1 MSVYSTEE
9 LIKIL
14 ADERRACMNGER
26 LNLAASAS
34 GNPLLDRFLKADG
47 IQKFSAYRDF
57 KAAVHRYQRQH
68 QVSGIIWREL
78 KIKDVSLRYPAIDE
92 ELAALKSDLVILK
105 AHQDSILAFW
115 WNVTTE
121 MDFYLSINNRKD
133 YRQIHP
139 DQVNAIALQGTR
151 RTQRRCE
158 SVGELLASAQI
169 ACTEWANLSVHGN
182 ANFLEIILQL
192 GWGQP
197 EEASYKR
204 GWPGSGSEFIHAVNS
219 GQYPIY

>member
-1 MSVYSTEE
+1 MTVYSTEE

-34 GNPLLDRFLKADG
+34 GNPLLDRFLQSDG

-78 KIKDVSLRYPAIDE
+78 TIKDMTLRYPSVDE
-92 ELAALKSDLVILK
+92 QLVALSGDLEILK
-105 AHQDSILAFW
+105 EHQASILTFW
-115 WNVTTE
+115 WSVTPR
-121 MDFYLSINNRKD
+121 MDLYLSINHRKD
-133 YRQIHP
+133 YRQIMP
-139 DQVNAIALQGTR
+139 NDVSAIAY
-151 RTQRRCE
+151 
-158 SVGELLASAQI
+158 S
-169 ACTEWANLSVHGN
+169 TEWANLSGHGN
-182 ANFLEIILQL
+182 STFLEIILQL
-192 GWGQP
+192 GWGKP

-204 GWPGSGSEFIHAVNS
+204 GWPASGSEYIHAVNP
-219 GQYPIY
+219 GAYPIY